1 MNRVTMLLILVAA
14 LAGAASADVV
24 TLANGDRIT
33 GAIVKADATALT
45 LKTKAM
51 GDVTIAMTEIAT
63 IQSDQPLYL
72 GLSDGQTVAGTVATA
87 GADLQVATKETGTVT
102 LNRAALQTIRNEAE
116 QTLYLAEAE
125 RYRNPGLLD
134 LWSGFADA
142 GLSLASGNTDTLT
155 FTLGANAV
163 RETRRDKTS
172 LYIGSLYSRSEVGGE
187 SQTTAKAVNGGAR
200 YDIFL
205 SDRFS
210 VFGITDLEYD
220 AFQQLDL
227 RLVLGGGAGYYLV
240 KNDVTR
246 FQVFGGGNL
255 NKEYFFV
262 DPDRTTGELMLGQN
276 YATKLAGR
284 FGFTESFVVFPNL
297 SETGE
302 YRFVF
307 SAAAVTT
314 LNKWLDWHLT
324 LTDRYNSYP
333 AAGPE
338 CNDVLLT
345 PGVRFN
351 FKR

>member
-163 RETRRDKTS
+163 RE
-172 LYIGSLYSRSEVGGE
+172 

-333 AAGPE
+333 AAGAE

-345 PGVRFN
+345 TGVRFN

>member
-1 MNRVTMLLILVAA
+1 MKRFVLILITVAA
-14 LAGAASADVV
+14 LAGAASADIV

-33 GAIVKADATALT
+33 GAVVKADATALT

-51 GDVTIAMTEIAT
+51 GDVTIAMAEIAT

-72 GLSDGQTVAGTVATA
+72 GLSDGQTVAGTVSTD
-87 GADLQVATKETGTVT
+87 GDKLQVTTKETGSVT
-102 LNRAALQTIRNEAE
+102 LSRAAVATIRNEAE
-116 QTLYLAEAE
+116 QAFYLAEAE

-142 GLSLASGNTDTLT
+142 GLSVASGNTDTLT

-172 LYIGSLYSRSEVGGE
+172 LYVGSLYSRSEVGGE
-187 SQTTAKAVNGGAR
+187 SLTTAKAIRGGAR

-240 KNDVTR
+240 KNDVTQ

-255 NKEYFFV
+255 NKEY
-262 DPDRTTGELMLGQN
+262 
-276 YATKLAGR
+276 
-284 FGFTESFVVFPNL
+284 
-297 SETGE
+297 
-302 YRFVF
+302 
-307 SAAAVTT
+307 
-314 LNKWLDWHLT
+314 
-324 LTDRYNSYP
+324 
-333 AAGPE
+333 
-338 CNDVLLT
+338 
-345 PGVRFN
+345 
-351 FKR
+351 

>member
-1 MNRVTMLLILVAA
+1 MNRVVLLLILITA
-14 LAGAASADVV
+14 LTAAASADVI
-24 TLANGDRIT
+24 TLVNGDRIT
-33 GAIVKADATALT
+33 GTIVKADVAALT
-45 LKTKAM
+45 MKTKAM
-51 GDVTIAMTEIAT
+51 GDVTIAAAEIAA

-72 GLSDGQTVAGTVATA
+72 GLSDGQTVAGTVSTD
-87 GADLQVATKETGTVT
+87 GDKLQVTTKETGSVT
-102 LNRAALQTIRNEAE
+102 LSRAAVATIRNEAE
-116 QTLYLAEAE
+116 QAFYLAEAE

-172 LYIGSLYSRSEVGGE
+172 LYVGSLYGRSEVDGE
-187 SQTTAKAVNGGAR
+187 SLTTAKAIRGGAR

-240 KNDVTR
+240 KNDVTQ

-262 DPDRTTGELMLGQN
+262 DPDRTTGELMVGQN

-307 SAAAVTT
+307 SASAVTT

-324 LTDRYNSYP
+324 LADRYNSYP
-333 AAGPE
+333 AAGAE

-345 PGVRFN
+345 TGVRFN

>member
-1 MNRVTMLLILVAA
+1 MKRIMLIFVAAVA

-33 GAIVKADATALT
+33 GAIVKADATVLT

-51 GDVTIAMTEIAT
+51 GAVTIAMAEIAA
-63 IQSDQPLYL
+63 IQSDLPLYL
-72 GLSDGQTVAGTVATA
+72 GRSDGQTVAGTVSTE
-87 GADLQVATKETGTVT
+87 GANIRVATKETGAVT
-102 LNRAALQTIRNEAE
+102 LSRTAVATIRDEAE
-116 QTLYLAEAE
+116 QAFYLAEAE

-187 SQTTAKAVNGGAR
+187 SQTTAKAVRGGAR

-227 RLVLGGGAGYYLV
+227 RLVLGGGVGYYLI
-240 KNDVTR
+240 KNGVTQ

-262 DPDRTTGELMLGQN
+262 DPDRTTGELMVGQN
-276 YATKLAGR
+276 YATKLAER

-307 SAAAVTT
+307 SASAVTT

-324 LTDRYNSYP
+324 LADRYNSYP
-333 AAGPE
+333 AAGAE

-345 PGVRFN
+345 TGVRFN